1 MIEPKKY
8 NSTVDKELLYQK
20 LNFRLVT
27 IQHFPLQL
35 FAPEVLHE
43 EVPLLFL
50 CLCVC
55 LVPLT
60 KLPVEDLS
68 LAQVRVTDPRVMGPC
83 LF

>member
-8 NSTVDKELLYQK
+8 NSTVDKELLYLK
-20 LNFRLVT
+20 LNFHLVT

-50 CLCVC
+50 SLY
-55 LVPLT
+55 LSGPIDQT
-60 KLPVEDLS
+60 ASGRLS
-68 LAQVRVTDPRVMGPC
+68 LALVRVTDPRVMGSC